1 MSFFKRFQVSLE
13 SLIQFPENSTLV
25 IAYSGGVDSHVLL
38 HCCSK
43 LNFSVRAV
51 HVHHGIQRVADDWV
65 VHCQKNCDLLAVH
78 LDTIYVDG
86 TKKQHQ
92 SPEESARKARY
103 DALYLNLRAN
113 EYLLTAQH
121 VNDQAETLLLQL
133 FRTASSAGLAAMPA
147 IKRIREH
154 FHLRPLL
161 SFSRQDIERYAV
173 DKKLQ
178 WLEDPSNLQ
187 EQFDRN
193 FIRKKIMP
201 LLETR
206 WPAVT
211 RQLSTVADL
220 QSNNLQVLEDMA
232 AIDLASTIKMP
243 EQVLSEQPLIERLMA
258 ESSAQQPDQ
267 WSAQQSKKRS
277 SISAYDV
284 VSVLSISRLK
294 KLSSSRLLNCLRY
307 WVIHTLKNPSTD
319 VSAIKISP
327 TRKLLKEIE
336 STLVN
341 SKQDAKSV
349 ITFAGFEY
357 RRYQD
362 GLYLLKPGLLGRL
375 LLDQLLQDKLK
386 EEIIWNPSAQAI
398 MPLLNGHIQV
408 IETTGAGLQRS
419 LHSKNLRIC
428 FRQGGERFR
437 PAGRQHSH
445 SLKKL
450 FQEAGIPPWERSV
463 IPLLYYRDELIAV
476 IGHWY
481 CKHYAVAENEPGW
494 IIKTDVLIQS

>member
-1 MSFFKRFQVSLE
+1 MSFFKRFQASLE
-13 SLIQFPENSTLV
+13 SLIQFPENATLV
-25 IAYSGGVDSHVLL
+25 VAYSGGVDSHVLL

-43 LNFSVRAV
+43 LNFCVRAV
-51 HVHHGIQRVADDWV
+51 HVHHGIQSVADDWV
-65 VHCQKNCDLLAVH
+65 VYCQKTCDLLDIH

-86 TKKQHQ
+86 SKKQNQ
-92 SPEESARKARY
+92 SPEESARKVRY

-121 VNDQAETLLLQL
+121 LNDQAETLLLQL

-154 FHLRPLL
+154 YHLRPLL
-161 SFSRQDIERYAV
+161 AFSRQDIEGYAI
-173 DKKLQ
+173 DKKLY
-178 WLEDPSNLQ
+178 WIEDPSNLQ

-206 WPAVT
+206 WPAMV
-211 RQLSTVADL
+211 RQLTMVAEL
-220 QSNNLQVLEDMA
+220 QANNLQVLEDMA
-232 AIDLASTIKMP
+232 AIDLASAIKMS
-243 EQVLSEQPLIERLMA
+243 EQVFPEQPLAKR
-258 ESSAQQPDQ
+258 SAQ
-267 WSAQQSKKRS
+267 WS
-277 SISAYDV
+277 SISVYDV

-307 WVIHTLKNPSTD
+307 WVIHTLKNHSTD

-336 STLVN
+336 TTLVN
-341 SKQDAKSV
+341 SKQDVKSV
-349 ITFAGFEY
+349 ITFSGFEY
-357 RRYQD
+357 RKYQD

-375 LLDQLLQDKLK
+375 LLDEQIRDQPD
-386 EEIIWNPSAQAI
+386 EGVVWNPSAQATL
-398 MPLLNGHIQV
+398 PLLNGFIRLHDSNGV
-408 IETTGAGLQRS
+408 GLHRS
-419 LHSKNLRIC
+419 LRSKKLRIC
-428 FRQGGERFR
+428 FRQGGERFH
-437 PAGRQHSH
+437 PVGRQHSH

-450 FQEAGIPPWERSV
+450 FQEAGIPPWERGA

-476 IGHWY
+476 IGLWL
-481 CKHYAVAENEPGW
+481 CKHYAVAGNEHGW
-494 IIKTDVLIQS
+494 VVSFGGNIQ